1 MRVALIGRTEILYE
15 TAGVLINNGH
25 SIVVIITAFEAPEY
39 TKKSFDFSNLAD
51 GLGIPFG
58 SGHKIE
64 NFKTE
69 LIEANADIGV
79 SMNYTGIIPQSII
92 DIFPNGILNAH
103 GGDLPR
109 YRGNAWQ
116 AWAILNGEK
125 RIGLCIHK
133 MIGGELDNGDI
144 IERDYVE
151 VSDTTKIDE
160 VWNWMRNSVPQ
171 LFSKALK
178 NIGEC
183 PEYILEAQSENKD
196 DILRCYPRLPE
207 DGQINWNLRI
217 EEILRLIN
225 ATSEPYSGAYC
236 YFESEKMIIWDA
248 TIVNDDEIF
257 MAVPGQIT
265 LLGTEYV
272 EVACGNGKLRLNT
285 VELGNYRG
293 NPRKIIK
300 SSRARLK

>member
-1 MRVALIGRTEILYE
+1 
-15 TAGVLINNGH
+15 
-25 SIVVIITAFEAPEY
+25 
-39 TKKSFDFSNLAD
+39 
-51 GLGIPFG
+51 
-58 SGHKIE
+58 
-64 NFKTE
+64 
-69 LIEANADIGV
+69 
-79 SMNYTGIIPQSII
+79 MNYTGIIPQSII

-103 GGDLPR
+103 GGDLPK
-109 YRGNAWQ
+109 YRGNACQ

-144 IERDYVE
+144 IERDYFE
-151 VSDTTKIDE
+151 VSDTTKIGE

-178 NIGEC
+178 NIGKNTQ
-183 PEYILEAQSENKD
+183 YILEAQSENKD

-207 DGQINWNLRI
+207 DGQINWNLKT

-236 YFESEKMIIWDA
+236 YFESKKMIIWDA
-248 TIVNDDEIF
+248 SIVNDGEIF

-265 LLGTEYV
+265 LLGTDYV
-272 EVACGNGKLRLNT
+272 DVACGNGKLRLKI
-285 VELGNYRG
+285 VELGNHRG
-293 NPRKIIK
+293 NPRKLIK

>member
-15 TAGVLINNGH
+15 TAEVLINNGH
-25 SIVVIITAFEAPEY
+25 SIVVIITAVEAPEY
-39 TKKSFDFSNLAD
+39 TKKSSDFSGLAD
-51 GLGIPFG
+51 ELGIPFG

-109 YRGNAWQ
+109 YRGNACQ

-144 IERDYVE
+144 IERDYFE
-151 VSDTTKIDE
+151 VSDTTKIGE

-178 NIGEC
+178 NIGEY

-207 DGQINWNLRI
+207 DGQN
-217 EEILRLIN
+217 
-225 ATSEPYSGAYC
+225 
-236 YFESEKMIIWDA
+236 
-248 TIVNDDEIF
+248 
-257 MAVPGQIT
+257 
-265 LLGTEYV
+265 
-272 EVACGNGKLRLNT
+272 KL
-285 VELGNYRG
+285 EFKYRR
-293 NPRKIIK
+293 N
-300 SSRARLK
+300 S